1 MKKLSLIVLVALL
14 SGAAIPSNA
23 RQSVN
28 ALNHKMIS
36 GKNDPHIKKDHKKIK
51 QGEVNQLSKD
61 HFMLDFGHITDVV
74 WKRTPDFDQ
83 ATFKKDGQ
91 EMIAYYDDQSNLV
104 GTTKV
109 VSFSSLPKNAQHEI
123 NRKYK
128 DYKVGAVIFYDDNEN
143 NDTNM
148 ILYGMEFEDSD
159 NYFVELNSAK
169 KNLVLKINPE
179 GAVSFFKNI

>member
-1 MKKLSLIVLVALL
+1 
-14 SGAAIPSNA
+14 
-23 RQSVN
+23 
-28 ALNHKMIS
+28 
-36 GKNDPHIKKDHKKIK
+36 
-51 QGEVNQLSKD
+51 
-61 HFMLDFGHITDVV
+61 
-74 WKRTPDFDQ
+74 
-83 ATFKKDGQ
+83 
-91 EMIAYYDDQSNLV
+91 MIAYYDDQSNLV

-109 VSFSSLPKNAQHEI
+109 VSFASLPKNAQHEI